1 MTGKDRRKMTQIPPT
16 DRAQGQGAPPFWRHP
31 AGLLLAATGLAALA
45 VPLAIWRAADPVT
58 AHLGLGLFGM
68 GGAAVMGYLAVAI
81 RHWSG
86 RGPMLPG
93 PLLALTWAL
102 GQGLAVFR
110 PDATPLWPALLAL
123 CALSIC
129 LPVLR
134 AALKRRAAVV
144 QLALSLAPLGLV
156 LAQYALVSGW
166 LAPGTAAL
174 MPALLILVV
183 GGKALPAL
191 MVAEATRR
199 GQPAGPP
206 SLPRSP
212 AVVALV
218 LGMVLADQAGAACLV
233 GSGLWACAMGIRMH
247 GILPTPDP
255 ANRMLRLAWWTLSA
269 ALVARGAEVVEIL
282 PTPLGTHLLTMG
294 AEGGMIY
301 AIASR
306 ASMMRPAG
314 QALAPTRRHWIGFC
328 LVLLAAGLRMSAP
341 FGTVFL
347 TWAGIVWGLGWMAY
361 LSVLLPSLLRPS
373 PHPVFSARRPTGGF
387 EPESHRLAADVG
399 PASVP

>member
-1 MTGKDRRKMTQIPPT
+1 MTGKDRHKMTQIPAT
-16 DRAQGQGAPPFWRHP
+16 NRAQDQGAPPFWRHP

-45 VPLAIWRAADPVT
+45 VPLATWRAADPVT
-58 AHLGLGLFGM
+58 AHLALGLFGM

-93 PLLALTWAL
+93 PVLALTWAL

-129 LPVLR
+129 LPVLL
-134 AALKRRAAVV
+134 AARKRRATVV
-144 QLALSLAPLGLV
+144 QLALSLAPMALV
-156 LAQYALVSGW
+156 IAQYALVAGW

-199 GQPAGPP
+199 GQPAGPNP
-206 SLPRSP
+206 LPRSP

-218 LGMVLADQAGAACLV
+218 LGMVLPDQAGAACLV

-247 GILPTPDP
+247 GILPAPDP
-255 ANRMLRLAWWTLSA
+255 ANRMLRLAWWALSA
-269 ALVARGAEVVEIL
+269 ALIARGAETWAIL
-282 PTPLGTHLLTMG
+282 PAPLGTHLLTMG
-294 AEGGMIY
+294 GEGGMIY

-314 QALAPTRRHWIGFC
+314 QALAPTGRHWTGFG
-328 LVLLAAGLRMSAP
+328 LIFLATSLRLCAP
-341 FGTVFL
+341 FGDATL
-347 TWAGIVWGLGWMAY
+347 TWAGVTWALGWTTY
-361 LSVLLPSLLRPS
+361 LSALLPCLLQPG
-373 PHPVFSARRPTGGF
+373 PHPVFSARRN
-387 EPESHRLAADVG
+387 
-399 PASVP
+399 